1 MKENPPLG
9 NFARRSCTHFCC
21 FSTGGR
27 VALPANTRAIATACH
42 SNTRNVNPPAVYYT
56 QIVSILT
63 LSRNGDTYPSDKGE
77 RRIILFEN
85 MKIEAW
91 HYSIDDRNRW
101 KEGDTESI
109 ANAEDNR
116 VYILYLT
123 SIREKY
129 NFLAAFR

>member
-1 MKENPPLG
+1 
-9 NFARRSCTHFCC
+9 
-21 FSTGGR
+21 
-27 VALPANTRAIATACH
+27 
-42 SNTRNVNPPAVYYT
+42 
-56 QIVSILT
+56 
-63 LSRNGDTYPSDKGE
+63 
-77 RRIILFEN
+77 